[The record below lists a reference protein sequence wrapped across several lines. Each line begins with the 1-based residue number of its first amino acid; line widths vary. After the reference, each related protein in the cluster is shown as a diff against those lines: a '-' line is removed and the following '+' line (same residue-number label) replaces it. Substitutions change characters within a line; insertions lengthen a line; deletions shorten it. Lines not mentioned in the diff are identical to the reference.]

1 MDYIPVYGGLGNNQH
16 ISNHATVDPED
27 LRVGDVVDGID
38 DIDLLLLDLDH
49 LEVLDKT
56 KLVNKD

>member
-1 MDYIPVYGGLGNNQH
+1 MYGGLGNNQH

-27 LRVGDVVDGID
+27 LQSLRVGDVVDDID